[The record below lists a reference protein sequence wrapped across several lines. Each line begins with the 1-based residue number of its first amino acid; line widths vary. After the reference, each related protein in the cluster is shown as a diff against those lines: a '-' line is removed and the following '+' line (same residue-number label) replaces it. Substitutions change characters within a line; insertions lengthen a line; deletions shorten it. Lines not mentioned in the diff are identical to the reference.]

1 LNKNKGILYAI
12 VAAFIWSTGGV
23 FIKLVNAPAMYIAMV
38 RSLIAFLAFLP
49 FLRLKEIKWSKNLF
63 LLLLSYSYTLISF
76 VVATKLTTAANAI
89 ILQYTAPIWLFLFY
103 FIVKKKIDMKKIL
116 PILLVLIGIILFL
129 FDSSNNSN
137 MLGNVIALSSSFSFA
152 AVAYFSSIS
161 HKTSN
166 ASLIALCNLS
176 TFLIA
181 LPFTKHIVETTLS
194 LQVSDIIGL
203 LLLGSIQIALGYLFY
218 VKALKFISPLDA
230 SLICLLEPLLNPI
243 WVFIFV
249 KELPT
254 LIAFIG
260 FLFILFGILTNI
272 ILEKRYKSL

>member
-12 VAAFIWSTGGV
+12 IAAFIWSTGGV

-49 FLRLKEIKWSKNLF
+49 FLKLKEIKWSKNLIF
-63 LLLLSYSYTLISF
+63 LLLSYSYTLISF

-89 ILQYTAPIWLFLFY
+89 ILQYTAPIWLFSFY
-103 FIVKKKIDMKKIL
+103 FIIKKKIDTKKIL
-116 PILLVLIGIILFL
+116 PIILVLIGIILFL
-129 FDSSNNSN
+129 FDSSKQSN

-152 AVAYFSSIS
+152 AVAYFSAIS

-166 ASLIALCNLS
+166 ASLIALCNLA
-176 TFLIA
+176 TFLFA
-181 LPFTKHIVETTLS
+181 LPFTKDIVTITLS
-194 LQVSDIIGL
+194 LHVSDIIGL
-203 LLLGSIQIALGYLFY
+203 LLLGSVQIALGYLFY
-218 VKALKFISPLDA
+218 IKALKLISPLDA

-243 WVFIFV
+243 WVYIFV

-272 ILEKRYKSL
+272 ILEKKYKNL